1 MGNIGYAN
9 LEWARD
15 SSNLK
20 MSDTDIRRMI
30 DHIKEVGFS
39 GIMFDVYV
47 EASADGLNIDS
58 FVTSGKFER
67 AIQMM
72 KYANDLG
79 LNLAIV
85 NRFVVAGSSAP
96 VDPFTVA
103 NSFDSKKFLRNVE
116 AYYSELAPSLS
127 KLGVDVLVAG
137 SNMDQLI
144 TSEFH
149 DQWASIFSTIKK
161 TFDGVITFATGNEG
175 NFITTGNDRTQTNYW
190 FNKVGIWDLMDVI
203 GFNFSPVISSEPIR
217 NKSDIISQ
225 FFSNS
230 SVGNDFANQ
239 LITLSKTYN
248 KKLFVLGLG
257 AWNWDRSLLGLDV
270 DGKLIE
276 QDKLVYDPELQR
288 DFLSAK
294 LNFVHNNLFGLVDG
308 YEVMGYEPWVYQ
320 TWSMSTVP
328 AWVRL
333 SDVLEWNAR
342 KVTQSIA
349 GPTTAYEGTLAEQEV
364 TKFLKGGQ
372 SYYNNLVTKAGAG
385 DDKILTGDKDDVVY
399 SNGGNDVISTNGGND
414 QIYVD
419 SKKYL
424 TIGAMN
430 YFTSSSPDTVTFFV
444 KVNGELAGKGTI
456 DKYQPRVAQ
465 FPDGYW
471 SAPITNAIDISNFRS
486 INDIVIS
493 LSSDGGLVQ
502 IYSIEVAGEKVG
514 ISIGTNTLSKFG
526 SIIRPDWVVNGGS
539 TIYDLKSQNL
549 SILSTAITK
558 VNLDGGAGT
567 DTAVFSG
574 NRASYTISKASTG
587 LTVTST
593 AEGLDTLANV
603 ERLKFAD
610 TAIAFDT
617 SGVGGQTYRVYK
629 AALNRTPDVGGLG
642 FWISGMDGGESLNAV
657 AQGFVNSVEFK
668 TVYGA
673 SPTNAQIVTRFYDN
687 VLGRAADSS
696 GYNYW
701 LGVLNSGQ
709 ASVAGVLASFSE
721 SPENQAAV
729 IGVIGNG
736 ILYTPYG

>member
-15 SSNLK
+15 SSNMN

-39 GIMFDVYV
+39 GIMFDFYV
-47 EASADGLNIDS
+47 EASADGSNIDS
-58 FVTSGKFER
+58 FVTSGKFDR

-85 NRFVVAGSSAP
+85 NRFVVTGSSAP

-103 NSFDSKKFLRNVE
+103 NSFDSKKFLKNVE
-116 AYYSELAPSLS
+116 AYYSELAPTLS

-161 TFDGVITFATGNEG
+161 SFDGVITFAAGNEG
-175 NFITTGNDRTQTNYW
+175 NFYTTGNDRTQTNYW

-203 GFNFSPVISSEPIR
+203 GVNFSPVISSEPIR

-239 LITLSKTYN
+239 LITLSETYN
-248 KKLFVLGLG
+248 KKIFVLGLG
-257 AWNWDRSLLGLDV
+257 AWNWDRSLLGIDV

-276 QDKLVYDPELQR
+276 QGKLVYDPELQR

-294 LNFVHNNLFGLVDG
+294 LNFVHNNLYGLVDG

-328 AWVRL
+328 AGVRL

-349 GPTTAYEGTLAEQEV
+349 GPTTAYEGTLVEQEV

-372 SYYNNLVTKAGAG
+372 SYYNSFVTKAGAG

-430 YFTSSSPDTVTFFV
+430 YFSSSSPDTVTFFV
-444 KVNGELAGKGTI
+444 KINGELAGKGTI

-471 SAPITNAIDISNFRS
+471 SAPITNAIDISNFKS

-502 IYSIEVAGEKVG
+502 IYSLEIAGKEVG
-514 ISIGTNTLSKFG
+514 ISIGTNTRDKPG

-549 SILSTAITK
+549 AIVNTAITK
-558 VNLDGGAGT
+558 VNLDGGAGI
-567 DTAVFSG
+567 DTLFAYKMSSAYQLKIA
-574 NRASYTISKASTG
+574 NSELTAISISEHIISK
-587 LTVTST
+587 
-593 AEGLDTLANV
+593 NV
-603 ERLKFAD
+603 ERIKFSDKSMAID
-610 TAIAFDT
+610 LNGNAGTTAKILGAVFGKASVSNKNYVGIGLHFLD
-617 SGVGGQTYRVYK
+617 SGWTYDNLAGLALDAVG
-629 AALNRTPDVGGLG
+629 A
-642 FWISGMDGGESLNAV
+642 
-657 AQGFVNSVEFK
+657 K
-668 TVYGA
+668 T
-673 SPTNAQIVTRFYDN
+673 NDQIVSLLWSN
-687 VLGRAADSS
+687 VIGSKPSAADKQPFIALLEN
-696 GYNYW
+696 GMT
-701 LGVLNSGQ
+701 
-709 ASVAGVLASFSE
+709 AGALAHLAAETSF
-721 SPENQAAV
+721 NTTNINLVGLAQT
-729 IGVIGNG
+729 G
-736 ILYTPYG
+736 IEYIPVS

>member
-320 TWSMSTVP
+320 IWSMSTVP

-574 NRASYTISKASTG
+574 NRASYTISKARTG
-587 LTVTST
+587 LTV
-593 AEGLDTLANV
+593 
-603 ERLKFAD
+603 
-610 TAIAFDT
+610 
-617 SGVGGQTYRVYK
+617 
-629 AALNRTPDVGGLG
+629 
-642 FWISGMDGGESLNAV
+642 SL
-657 AQGFVNSVEFK
+657 
-668 TVYGA
+668 YG
-673 SPTNAQIVTRFYDN
+673 
-687 VLGRAADSS
+687 
-696 GYNYW
+696 
-701 LGVLNSGQ
+701 
-709 ASVAGVLASFSE
+709 
-721 SPENQAAV
+721 
-729 IGVIGNG
+729 
-736 ILYTPYG
+736 

>member
-1 MGNIGYAN
+1 MRNIGYAN

-15 SSNLK
+15 SSNLN

-47 EASADGLNIDS
+47 DASADGSSIDS
-58 FVTSGKFER
+58 FVTSGKFDR

-72 KYANDLG
+72 NYANDLG

-103 NSFDSKKFLRNVE
+103 NSFDSKKFLKNVE
-116 AYYSELAPSLS
+116 AYYSELAPTLS

-161 TFDGVITFATGNEG
+161 TYNGVVTFAAGNEG
-175 NFITTGNDRTQTNYW
+175 NFYTKGSDKTQTNYW

-203 GFNFSPVISSEPIR
+203 GVNFSPVISSEPIR
-217 NKSDIISQ
+217 NKSDIVTQ

-230 SVGNDFANQ
+230 SVGNNFANQ
-239 LITLSKTYN
+239 LITLSETYD

-257 AWNWDRSLLGLDV
+257 AWNWDRSLLGIDV
-270 DGKLIE
+270 DGNLIE
-276 QDKLVYDPELQR
+276 QGKLVYDPELQR

-294 LNFVHNNLFGLVDG
+294 LNFVHNNLFGIVDG

-328 AWVRL
+328 GSVRL

-349 GPTTAYEGTLAEQEV
+349 GPTTAYEGTLVEQEV

-372 SYYNNLVTKAGAG
+372 SYYNSFVTKAGAG
-385 DDKILTGDKDDVVY
+385 DDKILTGDKNDVVY

-430 YFTSSSPDTVTFFV
+430 YFSSASPDTVTFFV
-444 KVNGELAGKGTI
+444 KINGELAGKGTI

-471 SAPITNAIDISNFRS
+471 SAPITNNIDISTFNS
-486 INDIVIS
+486 INDIAIS

-502 IYSIEVAGEKVG
+502 IYSIEVAGKKVG
-514 ISIGTNTLSKFG
+514 VNIGKNTLDKPG
-526 SIIRPDWVVNGGS
+526 AIIRPDLVINGGS

-549 SILSTAITK
+549 AIVNSAITK
-558 VNLDGGAGT
+558 VKLDGGAGI
-567 DTAVFSG
+567 DTWVADKKSSAYQIKIANSEFT
-574 NRASYTISKASTG
+574 AISNFEQ
-587 LTVTST
+587 VTSK
-593 AEGLDTLANV
+593 NV
-603 ERLKFAD
+603 ERIKFIDKSMATD
-610 TAIAFDT
+610 LNGNAGTTAKILGSVFGRE
-617 SGVGGQTYRVYK
+617 SVSNKNYVGIGLHFLDAGWTYDNLAGLALD
-629 AALNRTPDVGGLG
+629 AAG
-642 FWISGMDGGESLNAV
+642 A
-657 AQGFVNSVEFK
+657 K
-668 TVYGA
+668 T
-673 SPTNAQIVTRFYDN
+673 NDQIVSLLWTN
-687 VLGRAADSS
+687 VIGTKPTATDKQPFIALLENGMSAGALAHLAADSS
-696 GYNYW
+696 FNTTNINLVG
-701 LGVLNSGQ
+701 
-709 ASVAGVLASFSE
+709 LA
-721 SPENQAAV
+721 QT
-729 IGVIGNG
+729 G
-736 ILYTPYG
+736 IEYIPVS

>member
-15 SSNLK
+15 SSNLN

-39 GIMFDVYV
+39 GIMFDFYV
-47 EASADGLNIDS
+47 DTSADGSNIDS
-58 FVTSGKFER
+58 FVTSGKFDR

-103 NSFDSKKFLRNVE
+103 NSFDNKKFLRNVE
-116 AYYSELAPSLS
+116 AYYSELAPILS

-149 DQWASIFSTIKK
+149 DQWASIFSIIKK
-161 TFDGVITFATGNEG
+161 SFDGVITFAAGNEG
-175 NFITTGNDRTQTNYW
+175 NFYTKGNDRTQTNYW

-203 GFNFSPVISSEPIR
+203 GVNFSPVISSEPIR

-239 LITLSKTYN
+239 LITLSETYN

-257 AWNWDRSLLGLDV
+257 AWNWDRSLLGIDV

-276 QDKLVYDPELQR
+276 QGKLVYDPELQR

-294 LNFVHNNLFGLVDG
+294 LNFVHNNLYGLVDG

-328 AWVRL
+328 ASVRL

-349 GPTTAYEGTLAEQEV
+349 GPTTAYEGTLVEQEV

-372 SYYNNLVTKAGAG
+372 NYYNSFVTKAGAG

-430 YFTSSSPDTVTFFV
+430 YFSSSSPDTVTFFV
-444 KVNGELAGKGTI
+444 KINGELAGKGTI
-456 DKYQPRVAQ
+456 DKYLPRVAQ

-471 SAPITNAIDISNFRS
+471 SAPITNVIDISNFKS
-486 INDIVIS
+486 INDIAIS
-493 LSSDGGLVQ
+493 LSSNGGLVQ
-502 IYSIEVAGEKVG
+502 IHSLQIAGKEVG
-514 ISIGTNTLSKFG
+514 ISIGTNTLDKPG
-526 SIIRPDWVVNGGS
+526 SIVRPDWVINGGS

-549 SILSTAITK
+549 AIVNTAITK
-558 VNLDGGAGT
+558 VNLDGGTGI
-567 DTAVFSG
+567 DTWFADKMSSAYELKIANSEFT
-574 NRASYTISKASTG
+574 AISKSENIR
-587 LTVTST
+587 SK
-593 AEGLDTLANV
+593 NV
-603 ERLKFAD
+603 ERIKFSDKSIATD
-610 TAIAFDT
+610 LYGNAGTTAKILGAVFGRD
-617 SGVGGQTYRVYK
+617 SIGNKNYIGIGLHFLDAGWSYDNLAGLALD
-629 AALNRTPDVGGLG
+629 AAG
-642 FWISGMDGGESLNAV
+642 A
-657 AQGFVNSVEFK
+657 K
-668 TVYGA
+668 T
-673 SPTNAQIVTRFYDN
+673 NDQIVSLLWTN
-687 VLGRAADSS
+687 VIGTKPTAADKQPFIALLENGMTAGALAHLAAGSS
-696 GYNYW
+696 YNTSNIN
-701 LGVLNSGQ
+701 LVG
-709 ASVAGVLASFSE
+709 LA
-721 SPENQAAV
+721 QT
-729 IGVIGNG
+729 G
-736 ILYTPYG
+736 IEYIPVG